1 MSLSLSRLNS
11 VISQCSRAE
20 SAMSTFG
27 RYGRIVRVPH
37 TPLVPGLWIQVLD
50 AVERLTP
57 AMEPCVAQLVADD
70 KS

>member
-1 MSLSLSRLNS
+1 
-11 VISQCSRAE
+11 
-20 SAMSTFG
+20 MSTFG